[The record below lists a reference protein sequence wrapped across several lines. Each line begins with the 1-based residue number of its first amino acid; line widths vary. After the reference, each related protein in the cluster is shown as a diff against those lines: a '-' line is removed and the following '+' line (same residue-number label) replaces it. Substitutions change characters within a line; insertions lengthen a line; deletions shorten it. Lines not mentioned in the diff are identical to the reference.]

1 MILTSKAVVILDLLV
16 TLVSSQS
23 QSHWT
28 STVNKI
34 SNNANNNYNY
44 VRGNAHQITQNTNAN
59 FNKLRD
65 WAFPYTMQDLRGS
78 IRELPYRLR
87 DQTPN
92 MINFLSDPGVAR
104 ALFLGGTAVSACPRK
119 RPQSKSH
126 FQTMFAWLLSSS
138 FILTTDFTW
147 IKLKSFIF
155 E

>member
-1 MILTSKAVVILDLLV
+1 MILTSKAVVILDLLF

-28 STVNKI
+28 NTVNKI

-78 IRELPYRLR
+78 IRELPYRVR

-92 MINFLSDPGVAR
+92 MVNFLSDPGVAR
-104 ALFLGGTAVSACPRK
+104 ALFLGGTAVSVCPRK
-119 RPQSKSH
+119 IPQRKAQ
-126 FQTMFAWLLSSS
+126 FQTTFP
-138 FILTTDFTW
+138 
-147 IKLKSFIF
+147 
-155 E
+155 